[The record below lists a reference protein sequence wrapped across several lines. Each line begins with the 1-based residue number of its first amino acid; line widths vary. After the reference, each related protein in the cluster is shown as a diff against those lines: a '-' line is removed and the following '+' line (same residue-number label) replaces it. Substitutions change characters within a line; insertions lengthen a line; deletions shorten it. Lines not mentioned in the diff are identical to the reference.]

1 MITKNE
7 IDRFMTHIENGY
19 LVWKVK
25 LKGDDAIYQIV
36 YRLTKHITP
45 AGNKSKKRVY
55 YIKKDDKQL
64 IFDDEVV
71 KMFRA
76 YIRPYYV
83 SGI

>member
-7 IDRFMTHIENGY
+7 IDRFLTHIENGY

-25 LKGDDAIYQIV
+25 LKGDDTIYQIL

-55 YIKKDDKQL
+55 YIKKDDNKL

-71 KMFRA
+71 KMFRT
-76 YIRPYYV
+76 YIQPYYT